1 MGLIHGP
8 LGYEI
13 NDMRLKSICEP
24 SGHQFE
30 SSQQHSTI
38 MIVYISI
45 KYIQMVSIYFIN
57 EDI

>member
-8 LGYEI
+8 LGYET

-30 SSQQHSTI
+30 SLQQHSTI
-38 MIVYISI
+38 MIVYITI
-45 KYIQMVSIYFIN
+45 KYIQMVGIYFIN